1 MAGFL
6 SRMPATL
13 NYVMTESGKEAKR
26 ANRALAGIVGATL
39 SMAFCLV
46 GVNGQGGSVST
57 SQVSQLVSRVK
68 SAGPDD
74 VALAEALALGQS
86 LINEKRFA
94 EAAELF
100 GAVLDKNRTDPVALY
115 GAALSTFNLGK
126 TSEAESFARAAVAA
140 TTSGS
145 SDMLADKTAKER
157 TRAADALV
165 LLAVVLAV
173 KGDDPGALK
182 SAQQAVKMAP
192 DHFDAQFTLGR
203 AFYSAGDMNA
213 AVKAFRTAVSL
224 NPSDP
229 RALFFL
235 GTTLERSGDLD
246 SALSTYRQLIAKQP
260 NAAQG
265 HLGVGTVLVRRGGA
279 QLEEGIEELKRA
291 VAIEPDL
298 YEARVALGRT
308 LVAKGRAAESIE
320 HLVRASELAPTNPEP
335 QYQLSLAYRRLRR
348 YDKAAE
354 ATAAVKRIHEA
365 RRASGAP
372 RKSSEP

>member
-1 MAGFL
+1 VAGFPR
-6 SRMPATL
+6 RMPATL
-13 NYVMTESGKEAKR
+13 SYVMTVVAI
-26 ANRALAGIVGATL
+26 LF
-39 SMAFCLV
+39 MAACFV
-46 GVNGQGGSVST
+46 GVNAQDGQVSS
-57 SQVSQLVSRVK
+57 SQVSQVVSRVK

-86 LINEKRFA
+86 LIYEKRFA
-94 EAAELF
+94 EAAILF
-100 GAVLDKNRTDPVALY
+100 GAVLEKNRTDPAALY
-115 GAALSTFNLGK
+115 GAALSAFNLGK
-126 TSEAESFARAAVAA
+126 TAEAESLARAAVAA

-145 SDMLADKTAKER
+145 PAGTAKEK

-182 SAQQAVKMAP
+182 SAQQAVKIAP

-203 AFYSAGDMNA
+203 ALYSVGDMTA
-213 AVKAFRTAVSL
+213 AVKVFRIAVSL
-224 NPSDP
+224 NSSDP

-235 GTTLERSGDLD
+235 GTTLERAGDLE
-246 SALSTYRQLIAKQP
+246 SALKTYRELVAKQP

-265 HLGVGTVLVRRGGA
+265 HLGVGSVLIRRVGA
-279 QLEEGIEELKRA
+279 QTEEGIEELKLA
-291 VAIEPDL
+291 VAIEPNL

-308 LVAKGRAAESIE
+308 LVAKGRAAESLE
-320 HLVRASELAPTNPEP
+320 HLVRASELAPNNPEP